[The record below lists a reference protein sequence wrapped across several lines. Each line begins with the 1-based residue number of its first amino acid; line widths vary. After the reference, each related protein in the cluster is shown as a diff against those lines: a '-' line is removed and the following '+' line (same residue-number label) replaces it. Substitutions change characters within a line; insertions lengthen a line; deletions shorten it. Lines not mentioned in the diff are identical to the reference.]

1 MSEKTLTLRRAVL
14 AAIVAS
20 YGGVPANFTSGNLV
34 NIAPSPD
41 PISGFRMQARVA
53 ISIDL
58 TTPVDVNPKVGAVGA
73 TVEDAAQNKQNQAD
87 SSAVANAK
95 YAQVINDV
103 PKVAQDPLF
112 CAMLQNGVQ
121 PRCETSTSTIGDR

>member
-14 AAIVAS
+14 AAVVAS

-34 NIAPSPD
+34 KIAPSPD
-41 PISGFRMQARVA
+41 PISGFRMQARLA
-53 ISIDL
+53 TSIDL
-58 TTPVDVNPKVGAVGA
+58 TTRVDVNPRVGTVGA
-73 TVEDAAQNKQNQAD
+73 TEVAAQNKQIRAD
-87 SSAVANAK
+87 SSAVANAQD
-95 YAQVINDV
+95 AQVINDV

-121 PRCETSTSTIGDR
+121 PRSETSTSTIGDR